1 MSVAMT
7 PRRIIAGVIN
17 HHIAT
22 LCKLQRDQQQTK
34 YRSSHVHAI
43 VQRNLDI
50 IRYNEVHSLL
60 RELRNVG
67 CSCHRT
73 TDLIRQWVPRFYP
86 F

>member
-1 MSVAMT
+1 MIVAMT

-17 HHIAT
+17 HLIAT
-22 LCKLQRDQQQTK
+22 LYRLQRDQQQTK

-43 VQRNLDI
+43 MQRNLDI
-50 IRYNEVHSLL
+50 IRYNEAHSLL

-67 CSCHRT
+67 CSFRRT